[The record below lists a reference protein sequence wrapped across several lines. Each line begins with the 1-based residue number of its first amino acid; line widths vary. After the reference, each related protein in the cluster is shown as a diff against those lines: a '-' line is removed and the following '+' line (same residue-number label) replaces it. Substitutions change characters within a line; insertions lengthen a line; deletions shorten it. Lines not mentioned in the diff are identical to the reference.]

1 MKQSR
6 ICSCS
11 SALQQFVITNLEE
24 ADDVEILRDNRNS
37 LLLCSFC
44 CCSDSDLSG
53 FLSFLVAEVLYFPT
67 KILTSVGSN
76 VSFHCIYKNKTQSV
90 ASKKIVWWLNLAEEI
105 PESQYTLV
113 NDRVSKVTLFN
124 LKATKP
130 RGSFFYNALYCC
142 HQNRECHHRYAEL
155 YVVGKSPDDFKLQFR
170 CILIVRSILNSTQ
183 LLSNN
188 HSL

>member
-1 MKQSR
+1 M
-6 ICSCS
+6 
-11 SALQQFVITNLEE
+11 VINNNIFYGHMLLWL
-24 ADDVEILRDNRNS
+24 VVVQILIS
-37 LLLCSFC
+37 MEFFPLFSPFC
-44 CCSDSDLSG
+44 
-53 FLSFLVAEVLYFPT
+53 VAEVLYFPP
-67 KILTSVGSN
+67 KILTSAGSN
-76 VSFHCIYKNKTQSV
+76 VSFHCIYKNKTKSV

-155 YVVGKSPDDFKLQFR
+155 YVVGKIPDDFKL
-170 CILIVRSILNSTQ
+170 
-183 LLSNN
+183 
-188 HSL
+188 